1 MLPHLLRSN
10 HGGVFQSL
18 PLKSGSWDAS
28 CSQQQRWAEWASSIS
43 SNEANGALAR
53 LEFKKWDRL
62 FWLEN
67 LFPWS
72 MFCLCTEAAQDC
84 QAHSY
89 PEISLVTLK
98 DWCLGEMM
106 PGVCERK
113 REGEERKG
121 EWIFFFF
128 PLWEECE
135 VFSLHSKPLTQ
146 RSFCTEFSGGPGIV
160 GKKCVC
166 LAHNMERDHTNIT

>member
-18 PLKSGSWDAS
+18 PLKLGSWEACGS
-28 CSQQQRWAEWASSIS
+28 RRQSWAKWASSIS

-106 PGVCERK
+106 PGVWEKERGGGGRGRMNLFFYFSCEK
-113 REGEERKG
+113 NVKLFLLYLQQTTDTK
-121 EWIFFFF
+121 IF
-128 PLWEECE
+128 LYW
-135 VFSLHSKPLTQ
+135 V
-146 RSFCTEFSGGPGIV
+146 
-160 GKKCVC
+160 
-166 LAHNMERDHTNIT
+166 

>member
-1 MLPHLLRSN
+1 MLPHLPKSN

-18 PLKSGSWDAS
+18 PLKSRSCDAS
-28 CSQQQRWAEWASSIS
+28 CSRWQRWAKWASSIS

-72 MFCLCTEAAQDC
+72 MFCLCTEAARDC

-106 PGVCERK
+106 PGVWERK
-113 REGEERKG
+113 REGEVGEG
-121 EWIFFFF
+121 EWTFFFFF

-135 VFSLHSKPLTQ
+135 VISPLLAANHWHKDLSVLSFVVVLVYLV
-146 RSFCTEFSGGPGIV
+146 RS
-160 GKKCVC
+160 
-166 LAHNMERDHTNIT
+166 LAHNKERDHTKI

>member
-1 MLPHLLRSN
+1 M
-10 HGGVFQSL
+10 GGYIFQSL

-43 SNEANGALAR
+43 SNETNGALAR

-72 MFCLCTEAAQDC
+72 MFCLCAEAAQDR

-98 DWCLGEMM
+98 RLMPWWNDAWCVWEK
-106 PGVCERK
+106 ER
-113 REGEERKG
+113 GGGGKG
-121 EWIFFFF
+121 RMNLFFFF
-128 PLWEECE
+128 PVRRMWSF
-135 VFSLHSKPLTQ
+135 FSSQQTTDTKIFLYW
-146 RSFCTEFSGGPGIV
+146 I
-160 GKKCVC
+160 
-166 LAHNMERDHTNIT
+166 

>member
-10 HGGVFQSL
+10 RGGVFQSL
-18 PLKSGSWDAS
+18 PLKRGSWGAS
-28 CSQQQRWAEWASSIS
+28 CSLRQRWAKWASSIS

-113 REGEERKG
+113 RVGEEEGEG
-121 EWIFFFF
+121 EWTFFFFFF
-128 PLWEECE
+128 PVRRMWSY
-135 VFSLHSKPLTQ
+135 FSFTCSKPLTQ
-146 RSFCTEFSGGPGIV
+146 RSFCTEFSSGSGIV
-160 GKKCVC
+160 GQKC
-166 LAHNMERDHTNIT
+166 LFNI

>member
-1 MLPHLLRSN
+1 MLPHLPKSN

-18 PLKSGSWDAS
+18 PLKSRSCDAS
-28 CSQQQRWAEWASSIS
+28 CSRRQRWAKWASSIS

-72 MFCLCTEAAQDC
+72 MFCLCTEAARDC

-106 PGVCERK
+106 PGVWERK
-113 REGEERKG
+113 REGEVGEG
-121 EWIFFFF
+121 EWTFFFSF
-128 PLWEECE
+128 PCEKNVKLFLLYLQQTTDTKIFLYWVLWWFWYSWSE
-135 VFSLHSKPLTQ
+135 VF
-146 RSFCTEFSGGPGIV
+146 V
-160 GKKCVC
+160 
-166 LAHNMERDHTNIT
+166 